1 MGQAEGVPKMSIRQ
15 IYLLV
20 VAVGLI
26 PVALSYGILP
36 QLTLPFL
43 FDVTVTDT
51 NSAHIF
57 RALMALYLGFA
68 LFWILGA
75 FNAELT
81 QAALYSL
88 IVFMFGIA
96 AGRALSVIVDGMPHW
111 LLVAYLLIEIVFGG
125 IAVVLL
131 KKP

>member
-1 MGQAEGVPKMSIRQ
+1 MSVRQ
-15 IYLLV
+15 IYLLI

-26 PVALSYGILP
+26 PVALSYGVLP
-36 QLTLPFL
+36 QITLPFL
-43 FDVTVTDT
+43 FDFTVTDT
-51 NSAHIF
+51 NITHIF

-68 LFWILGA
+68 LFWIFGA
-75 FNAELT
+75 FNAKLT
-81 QAALYSL
+81 EAALYSL